1 MRPQAAEHRAL
12 TCLGKPNKHGILVQM
27 HGIFEADGLME
38 EAFLGRGWEPLFGSR
53 STDTVAIAKP
63 QVHCMTGRVNE

>member
-1 MRPQAAEHRAL
+1 
-12 TCLGKPNKHGILVQM
+12 M